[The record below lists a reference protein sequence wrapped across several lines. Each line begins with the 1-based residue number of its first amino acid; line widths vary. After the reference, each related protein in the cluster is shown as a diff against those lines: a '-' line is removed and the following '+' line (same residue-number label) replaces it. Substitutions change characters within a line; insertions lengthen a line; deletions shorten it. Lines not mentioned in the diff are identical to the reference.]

1 MNYPQPQLAYNVS
14 KAGVVH
20 MAHCLAAELAV
31 HGIRANSISPGYFDT
46 LLTEGEGL
54 ARARAQWCARNPFG
68 RLGDPTEIEGV
79 VVLLCSRAGSYINGA
94 DFVVD
99 GGGSVF

>member
-1 MNYPQPQLAYNVS
+1 MS

-20 MAHCLAAELAV
+20 MARCLAAELAV
-31 HGIRANSISPGYFDT
+31 HGVRANSVSPGYMDT
-46 LLTEGEGL
+46 ILNEGAGL
-54 ARARAQWCARNPFG
+54 ARARQMWTSRNPFG
-68 RLGDPTEIEGV
+68 RLGQPGELEGV

-94 DFVVD
+94 DLVVD